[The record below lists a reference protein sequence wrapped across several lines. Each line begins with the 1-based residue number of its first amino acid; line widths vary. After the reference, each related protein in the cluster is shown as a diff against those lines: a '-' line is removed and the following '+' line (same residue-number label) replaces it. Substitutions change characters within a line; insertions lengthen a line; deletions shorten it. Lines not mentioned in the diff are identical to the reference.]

1 MSVIP
6 REGKGQIG
14 GDSLLLM
21 SNWTLGALNP
31 SSSWF
36 LDKASKRREVRG
48 KVELRKSVK
57 KKRKRKGV
65 RLSKL
70 ATLKATDI
78 TPRREETVLFKRG
91 RGGRA
96 PEAIQ

>member
-14 GDSLLLM
+14 GDSQLLM
-21 SNWTLGALNP
+21 SNWILGALNP

-48 KVELRKSVK
+48 KVELRKSV
-57 KKRKRKGV
+57 

-78 TPRREETVLFKRG
+78 TPRREETVLFKTG